1 GQGAMDLMEAFDG
14 LRPDHLEEHALR
26 GAPHLDHGATAGAV
40 GAEMGS
46 NRARCAA
53 QVDQHALGLPR
64 GDRRGQRGE
73 GGIMWESP
81 DTDPTAPVVLDDQ
94 GSVGDPAGGGDEY
107 LAAFQR
113 ATGDLD
119 VEPHGDAPPR

>member
-1 GQGAMDLMEAFDG
+1 GG
-14 LRPDHLEEHALR
+14 LC
-26 GAPHLDHGATAGAV
+26 GAV
-40 GAEMGS
+40 WAHTGAVCAESGCT
-46 NRARCAA
+46 RARSAA
-53 QVDQHALGLPR
+53 RVDQHALGLPR

-81 DTDPTAPVVLDDQ
+81 DTEPTAPVVLDDQ
-94 GSVGDPAGGGDEY
+94 GSVGDPAGGGDEC
-107 LAAFQR
+107 LAALQR